1 MFDKKIE
8 RCRKIKKK
16 SSTNKLGEN
25 IPCGYSMSNICAFD
39 VKRQT

>member
-1 MFDKKIE
+1 MFDKKIK
-8 RCRKIKKK
+8 RCRKIKKI

-39 VKRQT
+39 VKKQT